1 MFDLA
6 NDRLS
11 YSELLRPKA
20 GYTLEFAVGMTYS
33 LDLEALLGV
42 PVSLGLFDE
51 IDETNLRNPLYV
63 LEAIRKSADQIAL
76 FCNAG
81 SILMPQKIQSV
92 YSLLENSVFQIKCKG
107 NFHPKIWAIKYSRED
122 KDPYMNFLVMSRN
135 LTFDSSIDI
144 TVALHGIIGAEK
156 KDKNQPIADFLKYV
170 AGNAGKKK
178 QQVLELAED
187 VLRVAS
193 FEVSHPFEDY
203 DFYPIGIPG
212 YPRSES
218 PLFDKKNDLFAVSP
232 FLSDN
237 VVQRMTDFNGS
248 RTLVTR
254 KESVTS
260 AVMKAFDHVYV
271 TKEILS
277 DNEFQAKQ
285 DIHAKLYYLTTLQ
298 GNYLYIGS
306 ANASENA
313 FGKKGK
319 NVECLLRLRY
329 KLWQMGYKRFSQLF
343 IPEANCPYEEL
354 TALPEQQ
361 PKDKREKEIDKAI
374 REAVGALKRAEIT
387 ANGVRYTICVEARSL
402 KTSEPVMIAP
412 LQRKELSL
420 PLEEKVLFSGML
432 LKELSEFFV
441 LSLDSR
447 KVVVKIR
454 SKGMPKERDTEIFR
468 SIIDSKAQFIR
479 YLSFMLSGDLS
490 EMGEENDAMQEAVF
504 QSFGQRS
511 GMYSNAAI
519 YEQMLRVVHQNPSK
533 LKAISDMIRRL
544 DPEVVGEDFLKMY
557 RQFETAAKRVKK

>member
-51 IDETNLRNPLYV
+51 IDETNLKNPLYV

-81 SILMPQKIQSV
+81 SILMPQRIQSV

-107 NFHPKIWAIKYSRED
+107 NFHPKIWAIKYSRDGED
-122 KDPYMNFLVMSRN
+122 SYINLLVMSRN

-144 TVALHGIIGAEK
+144 TVALHGIIGAER
-156 KDKNQPIADFLKYV
+156 KDKNQPLADFLKYV
-170 AGNAGKKK
+170 AGYAGKKK

-203 DFYPIGIPG
+203 DFYPFGIPG
-212 YPRSES
+212 YPGSDS
-218 PLFDKKNDLFAVSP
+218 PLFEKKNDLFAVSP
-232 FLSDN
+232 FLSDD
-237 VVQRMTDFNGS
+237 VVQKMTDINGS
-248 RTLVTR
+248 KTLVTR
-254 KESVTS
+254 KESVTP
-260 AVMKAFDHVYV
+260 AVMKAFEHVYV
-271 TKEILS
+271 TKEVLS

-285 DIHAKLYYLTTLQ
+285 DIHAKLYYTTTWH

-306 ANASENA
+306 ANASRNA
-313 FGKKGK
+313 FGK
-319 NVECLLRLRY
+319 NIECLLRLRY
-329 KLWQMGYKRFSQLF
+329 KLWQMGHKRFSQLF

-361 PKDKREKEIDKAI
+361 PKDKREEEIDKAI
-374 REAVGALKRAEIT
+374 REAVGALRRAEIT
-387 ANGVRYTICVEARSL
+387 ADGARYSICVEARSL

-412 LQRKELSL
+412 LQRKELLL
-420 PLEEKVLFSGML
+420 PLKEKVLFSGML
-432 LKELSEFFV
+432 LRELSEFFV
-441 LSLDSR
+441 LSLGSR
-447 KVVVKIR
+447 KVVVKIHA
-454 SKGMPKERDTEIFR
+454 KGMSKERDTEIFR
-468 SIIDSKAQFIR
+468 SIIDSKNQFIR
-479 YLSFMLSGDLS
+479 YLTFMLSGDLC
-490 EMGEENDAMQEAVF
+490 ETGEEVDGMQEAVF
-504 QSFGQRS
+504 QAGAQQGSI
-511 GMYSNAAI
+511 YSNTAI

-533 LKAISDMIRRL
+533 LRAISDMIRRL

-557 RQFETAAKRVKK
+557 RQFELAARKVRK